1 MGEERN
7 TTVQVIEKYGI
18 IGKTEKI
25 YSSAYDVEGK
35 YIMKKYDDLK
45 ELKRNIEM
53 IKILSDEK
61 IPVQNIMKTL
71 DGKEYVQVGNEYWI
85 LTTKLKGNNIVGL
98 DKCEDFWFFN
108 MGVILARLHKA
119 FQKCED
125 KINYWD
131 NSLLGE
137 MESWVL
143 ENINNAKRDYLSMDD
158 VRESINNLREVY
170 EELPKGLIHRDVH
183 LGNFLF
189 YDNEFSGYIDFDLSQ
204 RNIRIFDLCYFM
216 LGLLLEEEENRID
229 ENRWFGSLKY
239 LVDGYDSE
247 LTLTQMERRSIV
259 TVMENIELLFVG
271 FFIGEQEEEAAK
283 ESAELYY
290 FCRRNRGRIA
300 KNTMGKVKIIYEK

>member
-18 IGKTEKI
+18 IGKIEKI

-53 IKILSDEK
+53 IRILSDEK

-71 DGKEYVQVGNEYWI
+71 DGKEYVEVGNEYWI

-98 DKCEDFWFFN
+98 DKCANSWFFN

-119 FQKCED
+119 FGKCED

-143 ENINNAKRDYLSMDD
+143 ENINTAKPDYLSMDD
-158 VRESINNLREVY
+158 VLESINYLREVY
-170 EELPKGLIHRDVH
+170 DELPKGLIHRDVH

-189 YDNEFSGYIDFDLSQ
+189 YDNEFLGYIDFDLSQ

-229 ENRWFGSLKY
+229 ENRWFECLKY
-239 LVDGYDSE
+239 LIDGYDSE
-247 LTLTQMERRSIV
+247 LTLTQTERESIV

-271 FFIGEQEEEAAK
+271 FFIGEQEEEAAQ

-290 FCRRNRGRIA
+290 FCRRNREKIA
-300 KNTMGKVKIIYEK
+300 KNTMQES